1 MANERITENIVRNI
15 LRNKGYYDDDTVIIE
30 EQSSRNSR
38 ISKLLKKAS
47 KTGHGNIGSPEFII
61 SFKDKPDEII
71 VVECKAS
78 ISKHESPNK
87 EKYYDYAQSF
97 AVDGSLWYASF
108 LKDDFN
114 VTAIAVSGENE
125 KEKKISSFIW
135 LKGNYTFIEIQDK
148 IFPTPT
154 ELLEI
159 LVEQQTPFSQ
169 DELIKKANDYNE
181 TLNDYSIP
189 EIERCTLMSAI
200 LVALQHK
207 PFCSSYLEYA
217 HTQNKEL
224 INALLSACKSVLSAN
239 GLSDD
244 KIVVIENEYSKFKT
258 NSTFNSSRIR
268 NKESKEEEPN
278 TLLRD
283 FIHKIHKEILPYI
296 QNNEFD
302 ILGQFYTI
310 FIRYAGSDKKTGL
323 VLTPNHITDFFCD
336 VSGLTKDDIVFDPC
350 CGTAGFLVSAM
361 NYMLQLAGHDTNKRK
376 KIKSVQ
382 LLGVE
387 MRPDMFAHACSNM
400 MMRGDGKSH
409 IFYGDC
415 FKEDIKKEIKTFRPT
430 KTFLNPPYAKDNNAE
445 QLEFIENALDCI
457 EPGGVGIAICK
468 MGTVVSDSADVT
480 AVKERLL
487 ETHTLLGVFS
497 MPQELFNPAASVP
510 TAILIFKSKQPH
522 PAGYKTFF
530 GYFKDDGY
538 VVSKNKR
545 TDSGRWREIK
555 SKWLSAYHNREG
567 IVGLSVLKEV
577 CADDEWCAEAYME
590 TDYSNIRREDFIN
603 SIKKYVIF
611 KSMKDVD

>member
-1 MANERITENIVRNI
+1 
-15 LRNKGYYDDDTVIIE
+15 
-30 EQSSRNSR
+30 
-38 ISKLLKKAS
+38 
-47 KTGHGNIGSPEFII
+47 
-61 SFKDKPDEII
+61 
-71 VVECKAS
+71 
-78 ISKHESPNK
+78 
-87 EKYYDYAQSF
+87 
-97 AVDGSLWYASF
+97 
-108 LKDDFN
+108 
-114 VTAIAVSGENE
+114 
-125 KEKKISSFIW
+125 
-135 LKGNYTFIEIQDK
+135 
-148 IFPTPT
+148 
-154 ELLEI
+154 
-159 LVEQQTPFSQ
+159 
-169 DELIKKANDYNE
+169 
-181 TLNDYSIP
+181 
-189 EIERCTLMSAI
+189 
-200 LVALQHK
+200 
-207 PFCSSYLEYA
+207 
-217 HTQNKEL
+217 
-224 INALLSACKSVLSAN
+224 
-239 GLSDD
+239 
-244 KIVVIENEYSKFKT
+244 
-258 NSTFNSSRIR
+258 
-268 NKESKEEEPN
+268 
-278 TLLRD
+278 
-283 FIHKIHKEILPYI
+283 
-296 QNNEFD
+296 
-302 ILGQFYTI
+302 
-310 FIRYAGSDKKTGL
+310 
-323 VLTPNHITDFFCD
+323 
-336 VSGLTKDDIVFDPC
+336 
-350 CGTAGFLVSAM
+350 
-361 NYMLQLAGHDTNKRK
+361 
-376 KIKSVQ
+376 
-382 LLGVE
+382 
-387 MRPDMFAHACSNM
+387 M

-555 SKWLSAYHNREG
+555 GKWLSAYHNREG